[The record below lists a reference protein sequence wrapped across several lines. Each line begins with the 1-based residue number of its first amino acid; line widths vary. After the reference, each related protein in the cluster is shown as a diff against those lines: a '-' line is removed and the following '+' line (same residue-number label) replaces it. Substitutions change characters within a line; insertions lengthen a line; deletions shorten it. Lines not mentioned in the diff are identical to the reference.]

1 MLELIKIVVLKGGI
15 QLISCVRNMEIT
27 GDDPDDQ
34 PRVIGYYLHSPCI
47 VETSK
52 TKDGDLDASMQPWI
66 PSTKDRVIP
75 ITAEQVITIVEPVDV
90 MSEMYMKNI
99 LEPSL
104 IAGEAEQ
111 NEKAKR
117 IPTEKHTGISAVT
130 EAALRMLESESESEA
145 ESEDSGEVKEEDVK

>member
-15 QLISCVRNMEIT
+15 QLISCVRNMEIC

-34 PRVIGYYLHSPCI
+34 ARVIGYYLHSPCI

-104 IAGEAEQ
+104 LAGEKEQ
-111 NEKAKR
+111 EEKAKR
-117 IPTEKHTGISAVT
+117 IPTEKHNGISAVT
-130 EAALRMLESESESEA
+130 EAAQRMMFESEGSE
-145 ESEDSGEVKEEDVK
+145 EVKEEDVK

>member
-1 MLELIKIVVLKGGI
+1 MLELIKIVVLKGGL
-15 QLISCVRNMEIT
+15 QLICCLKNMEIT
-27 GDDPDDQ
+27 GDDPEDK

-52 TKDGDLDASMQPWI
+52 TETGELDASMQPWI

-75 ITAEQVITIVEPVDV
+75 ITAEQVITIVNPVDV

-104 IAGEAEQ
+104 LAGEKEQ
-111 NEKAKR
+111 EEKSGK
-117 IPTEKHTGISAVT
+117 IPNDQHNGITAVC
-130 EAALRMLESESESEA
+130 EAATRVPES
-145 ESEDSGEVKEEDVK
+145 DGSGEVKEEDVK